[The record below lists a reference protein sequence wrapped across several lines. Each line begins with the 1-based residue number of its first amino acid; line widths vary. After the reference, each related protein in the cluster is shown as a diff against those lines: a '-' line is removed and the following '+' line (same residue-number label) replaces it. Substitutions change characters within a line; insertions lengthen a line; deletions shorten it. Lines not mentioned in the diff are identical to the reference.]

1 MHSYTG
7 DDEKKI
13 GDLHEPMTE
22 DSDNAVTEDFGDR
35 TEDPD
40 DKTEDSVRIMI
51 SVDLDA
57 DMSNE
62 PELDFNEFGSDWF
75 ILL

>member
-40 DKTEDSVRIMI
+40 DKTEDSCEGGGDEGGRRDGARSSARHRGLI
-51 SVDLDA
+51 SDPA
-57 DMSNE
+57 E
-62 PELDFNEFGSDWF
+62 
-75 ILL
+75 